1 LPIAVAEGQVA
12 FGIIRRLAS
21 VPSAKQKGIA
31 IQFATLMELPG
42 NTLTATFSAAKKMK
56 KFDQFFRLIGIL
68 AEECSV

>member
-1 LPIAVAEGQVA
+1 VA

-21 VPSAKQKGIA
+21 VPIAKQKGIA
-31 IQFATLMELPG
+31 IQLATLMGLPG
-42 NTLTATFSAAKKMK
+42 NTLAATFSAAKKMK